1 MKNDNS
7 AKPGHT
13 PLQTANHPHHPK
25 QWDKLPNHPHI
36 DHLKVSIGIPAYNEE
51 QNIAK
56 LLNALGKQ
64 VLGQIHITEIIV
76 IASGCTDGTVKKVE
90 KIMSEWKNLPVLRL
104 IIQTERTG
112 KSSAVNLFIQEAK
125 EDVLILESADTIP
138 APNTIEK
145 VCEPFLDNSI
155 GLTGAHPVP
164 TNNPS
169 TFIGFCVQTMWQ
181 MHHEISLK
189 NPKCGELIAFRRAMP
204 KEHPVPATI
213 PGMNSVRGIS
223 AIPSMHPTPIITQI
237 PTQSAVDEASIE
249 AAIVASGLLVTY
261 VPDAIV
267 YNKGPTTI
275 NDFIAQRRRIS
286 AGHYWLRRHFGHKP
300 STTSKRT
307 VLWLTL
313 SRFNMDWKHLRRS
326 LKHNLWL
333 VGMTLLETWSKI
345 LGRYDYYI
353 KKRDHMIWARIG
365 TSKDPEITISY

>member
-1 MKNDNS
+1 
-7 AKPGHT
+7 
-13 PLQTANHPHHPK
+13 
-25 QWDKLPNHPHI
+25 
-36 DHLKVSIGIPAYNEE
+36 
-51 QNIAK
+51 
-56 LLNALGKQ
+56 
-64 VLGQIHITEIIV
+64 V

-138 APNTIEK
+138 APDTVEK
-145 VCEPFLDNSI
+145 LCEPFLDPQRQV